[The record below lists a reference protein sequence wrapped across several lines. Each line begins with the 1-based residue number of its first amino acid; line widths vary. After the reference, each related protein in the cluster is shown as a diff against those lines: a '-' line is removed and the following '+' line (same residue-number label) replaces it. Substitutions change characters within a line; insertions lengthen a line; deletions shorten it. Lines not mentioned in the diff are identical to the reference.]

1 MKEIRVIGVDDAP
14 FFKFSKGNVL
24 IIGVV
29 MRKKLVEGV
38 LSNYIKVDGMD
49 STKKILEMVNS
60 SKFGPQSKIIM
71 INGIALGGFNVI
83 DVEKL
88 SQSFPVIIISRKK
101 PNYKK
106 IENALKHF
114 EDGKERFEIIKKA
127 GKPKKCQEIYFQ
139 NKGITD
145 KEACKYIKEYS
156 YYSNIPEPIRIAHI
170 IGAGIVLGENRQRV

>member
-38 LSNYIKVDGMD
+38 ISNYIKIDGMD
-49 STKKILEMVNS
+49 STQKIIEMINS
-60 SKFGPQSKIIM
+60 SKFAPQSKIVM

-88 SQSFPVIIISRKK
+88 SKFFPVIIISRKK

-114 EDGKERFEIIKKA
+114 KDGSERFETIKKA
-127 GKPKKCQEIYFQ
+127 GKPKKCGDIYFQ
-139 NKGITD
+139 SSID
-145 KEACKYIKEYS
+145 EKEACKYIKEYS

-170 IGAGIVLGENRQRV
+170 IGAGIILGENRQRV